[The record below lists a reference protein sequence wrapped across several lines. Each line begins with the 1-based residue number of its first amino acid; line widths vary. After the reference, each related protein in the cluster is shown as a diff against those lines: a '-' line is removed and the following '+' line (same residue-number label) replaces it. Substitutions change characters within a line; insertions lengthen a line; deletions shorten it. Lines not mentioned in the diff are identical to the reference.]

1 MVSQAVQSSF
11 NFEATDRQDEAL
23 KLLAVPEDT
32 ELMFGGAKGGGKS
45 YFGCAWSFL
54 QARDIAK
61 ALGIKKRKNPI
72 PVAFMGRKIAKNF
85 RETTLETWKK
95 IIPQNAYEIRGN
107 GSEIVIDD
115 TTKIMIGGLDHTE
128 TVNKFNS
135 AELFY
140 FFIDQAEETT
150 KQDIAVLRGALRAT
164 FNGKRVA
171 YKGLFTA
178 NPAVCWLKEE
188 FIDNPTAR
196 RKFVQSLPSDNPYL
210 PANYA
215 QTLTDAFGFRP
226 ELLAAYLHG
235 DWNQSDMPNQVIQ
248 SRWIEQ
254 AKRTSRITDTSFR
267 FIACD
272 PARFGDDE
280 AVALVMQAAKIAG
293 HKVMPFCN
301 TKQLAYELA
310 RLSKENGNCAVVVE
324 STGGDIG
331 AGVIDELRSLGIEV
345 IVFCPNGASV
355 KPNEFYNMRAE
366 AWWNAAKLFSEG
378 RVFIDPTYDRSFM
391 TRLESQLCSL
401 TYEFRNGKILIE
413 SKEDQKKRIG
423 CSPDRA
429 DAFVIGLWALDKVKR
444 RAMHQAYPGMVQ
456 GEDEPYDPLSAW
468 R

>member
-1 MVSQAVQSSF
+1 MVSQAAPSSYDF
-11 NFEATDRQDEAL
+11 ITTERQDEAL
-23 KLLAVPEDT
+23 RYLAAPEDT
-32 ELMFGGAKGGGKS
+32 EVMYGGAKGGGKS
-45 YFGCAWSFL
+45 FFGCAWCFL

-61 ALGIKKRKNPI
+61 SLGIKKRKNPI
-72 PVAFMGRKIAKNF
+72 PVGFMGRKIAKNF

-95 IIPQNAYEIRGN
+95 FIPQNAYEIKNN
-107 GSEIVIDD
+107 GAEIVIDGAV
-115 TTKIMIGGLDHTE
+115 KILIGGLDHTE

-135 AELFY
+135 SELFF

-150 KQDIAVLRGALRAT
+150 RQDIAVLRGALRAT

-178 NPAVCWLKEE
+178 NPAQCWLKEE
-188 FIDNPTAR
+188 FIDNPQPN
-196 RKFVQSLPSDNPYL
+196 RKFVQALPSDNPYL
-210 PANYA
+210 PDSYTK
-215 QTLTDAFGFRP
+215 TLTDAFGFRP

-254 AKRTSRITDTSFR
+254 AKKTSRIQDTGTR
-267 FIACD
+267 FVVCD

-280 AVALVMQAAKIAG
+280 AVALLMESAQIIG

-301 TKQLAYELA
+301 TKQLSFELA
-310 RLSKENGNCAVVVE
+310 RMSKENNNCCVVVE

-345 IVFCPNGASV
+345 IVFCPNGSSV
-355 KPNEFYNMRAE
+355 KPDEFYNARAE
-366 AWWNAAKLFSEG
+366 AWWGAAKLLSEG
-378 RVFIDPTYDRSFM
+378 RVRINPDYDRPFM
-391 TRLESQLCSL
+391 TKLESQLCSL

-413 SKEDQKKRIG
+413 SKEDLKKRIG

-429 DAFVIGLWALDKVKR
+429 DALVIGLWALDKVHR
-444 RAMHQAYPGMVQ
+444 NAVHRAYPDQ
-456 GEDEPYDPLSAW
+456 IQKEQREYDPLEVY